1 MSIFEL
7 LVMFV
12 LSYKTR
18 VDPLLACSLAF
29 VQRIPQIHLW
39 CYTCWPLDGQHGSG
53 AFLTHVLVHVQTS
66 IGWALTVWAIP
77 ARLSPLRIVS
87 CAWNQCSSIL
97 HYFVSEI
104 LDPHLHFKDSHR
116 DPPSEAEGEAICNF
130 VKFTKEPLEIGK
142 ILVSQGQGRPMDM
155 IWDDLTRSRAFVDPA
170 FLCLF
175 TGGYLGGGVQCL
187 NRQSTLNAG
196 TKCKRNARRKGRKLT
211 TFSRKKWCLRKVGS
225 ATSAKVPLFQRK
237 DKWTEGKNIK
247 RSGLCP
253 DSGRQGKL
261 LSEFDSVCFQIFLSP
276 YLSAWYVSEN
286 LFASFIP
293 FVTLYSFDSVGVSWN
308 FILNHNEHR
317 IWQFL

>member
-1 MSIFEL
+1 MLPCLCTKDS
-7 LVMFV
+7 
-12 LSYKTR
+12 S
-18 VDPLLACSLAF
+18 DSPLGY
-29 VQRIPQIHLW
+29 I
-39 CYTCWPLDGQHGSG
+39 CWPLDGQHGSG

-104 LDPHLHFKDSHR
+104 LDPHLHFKDSRR

-155 IWDDLTRSRAFVDPA
+155 FWDDLTRSRAFVDPA

-175 TGGYLGGGVQCL
+175 TGGYLEGGVQCL

-211 TFSRKKWCLRKVGS
+211 TFSRKKWCLCNVHWTFRSFLHLPQVSCTYVLISNSWHAWLGIVDQNWLKLAWAKLTLGQSISLKVVGMPIPVII
-225 ATSAKVPLFQRK
+225 TV
-237 DKWTEGKNIK
+237 
-247 RSGLCP
+247 RSKFPFICM
-253 DSGRQGKL
+253 K
-261 LSEFDSVCFQIFLSP
+261 
-276 YLSAWYVSEN
+276 YLTNPANSTGN
-286 LFASFIP
+286 PIP
-293 FVTLYSFDSVGVSWN
+293 
-308 FILNHNEHR
+308 
-317 IWQFL
+317 